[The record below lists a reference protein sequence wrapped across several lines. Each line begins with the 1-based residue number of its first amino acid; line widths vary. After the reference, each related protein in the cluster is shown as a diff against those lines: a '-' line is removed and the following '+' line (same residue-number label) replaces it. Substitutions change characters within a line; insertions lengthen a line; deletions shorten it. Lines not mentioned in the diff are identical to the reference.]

1 MNNCNY
7 INKLYNVF
15 ILVFF
20 LNKLYNVFRIFVYF
34 FKGGRIMKRTSDSQK
49 KAVQSYEENK
59 DVIRSILPK
68 GTKEKITS
76 YGYTYNA
83 FVNEAVALMLK
94 SLENSTETSEEQEII
109 SAEQVPETNVK
120 EEKMTIQQLQEI
132 LNEKSENN
140 RIMKEE
146 TARKKK
152 EKEEARKKA
161 EEEECKKYVKNIKKK
176 LYGEDV
182 LIDEEKESLRRET
195 IAKANFESEV

>member
-1 MNNCNY
+1 
-7 INKLYNVF
+7 
-15 ILVFF
+15 
-20 LNKLYNVFRIFVYF
+20 
-34 FKGGRIMKRTSDSQK
+34 MKRTSDSQK

-83 FVNEAVALMLK
+83 FVNEAVERMLK

-120 EEKMTIQQLQEI
+120 EEKMTIQQLQEM

-161 EEEECKKYVKNIKKK
+161 EEEEYKKYVKNIKKK
-176 LYGEDV
+176 IDGEDV
-182 LIDEEKESLRRET
+182 PIDEEKESLRRET

>member
-1 MNNCNY
+1 
-7 INKLYNVF
+7 
-15 ILVFF
+15 
-20 LNKLYNVFRIFVYF
+20 
-34 FKGGRIMKRTSDSQK
+34 MKRTSDSQK

-83 FVNEAVALMLK
+83 FVNEAVAMMLK
-94 SLENSTETSEEQEII
+94 SLENSTETSEEREII

>member
-1 MNNCNY
+1 M
-7 INKLYNVF
+7 
-15 ILVFF
+15 
-20 LNKLYNVFRIFVYF
+20 R
-34 FKGGRIMKRTSDSQK
+34 RTSDSQK

-83 FVNEAVALMLK
+83 FVNEAVARMLK
-94 SLENSTETSEEQEII
+94 SLENSTETPEKQEIVP
-109 SAEQVPETNVK
+109 AESVPETKVK
-120 EEKMTIQQLQEI
+120 EKKMTIQQLQEM

-161 EEEECKKYVKNIKKK
+161 EEEEYRKYVKNIKKK
-176 LYGEDV
+176 IDVEDV
-182 LIDEEKESLRRET
+182 PIDEEKESIRRAT
-195 IAKANFESEV
+195 IAKANFEGEV

>member
-1 MNNCNY
+1 M
-7 INKLYNVF
+7 
-15 ILVFF
+15 
-20 LNKLYNVFRIFVYF
+20 R
-34 FKGGRIMKRTSDSQK
+34 RTSDSQK

-83 FVNEAVALMLK
+83 FVNEAVARMLK
-94 SLENSTETSEEQEII
+94 SLENSTETPEKQEII
-109 SAEQVPETNVK
+109 SAEQVPETKVK
-120 EEKMTIQQLQEI
+120 ENKMTIQQLQEM
-132 LNEKSENN
+132 LDEKSENN

-161 EEEECKKYVKNIKKK
+161 DEEEYKKYVKNIKKK
-176 LYGEDV
+176 INGEEV
-182 LIDEEKESLRRET
+182 PIDEEKESFRRET
-195 IAKANFESEV
+195 IAKANFEGEV

>member
-1 MNNCNY
+1 
-7 INKLYNVF
+7 
-15 ILVFF
+15 
-20 LNKLYNVFRIFVYF
+20 
-34 FKGGRIMKRTSDSQK
+34 MKRTSDSQK

-83 FVNEAVALMLK
+83 FVNEAVAMMLK

>member
-1 MNNCNY
+1 MKKTLDSQIKAVRKY
-7 INKLYNVF
+7 EKERE
-15 ILVFF
+15 
-20 LNKLYNVFRIFVYF
+20 VFRIV
-34 FKGGRIMKRTSDSQK
+34 
-49 KAVQSYEENK
+49 
-59 DVIRSILPK
+59 LPK

-83 FVNEAVALMLK
+83 FVNEAVAMMLK

-120 EEKMTIQQLQEI
+120 EEKMTIQQLQEM

-140 RIMKEE
+140 RLMKEE
-146 TARKKK
+146 AARKKK

-161 EEEECKKYVKNIKKK
+161 EEEEYKKYVKNIKKK
-176 LYGEDV
+176 IDGEDV

>member
-1 MNNCNY
+1 
-7 INKLYNVF
+7 
-15 ILVFF
+15 
-20 LNKLYNVFRIFVYF
+20 
-34 FKGGRIMKRTSDSQK
+34 MKRTSDSQK

-83 FVNEAVALMLK
+83 FVNEAVARMLK
-94 SLENSTETSEEQEII
+94 SLENGSETPEKKEII
-109 SAEQVPETNVK
+109 SAESVPETNVK
-120 EEKMTIQQLQEI
+120 EKKITIQQLQEM

-152 EKEEARKKA
+152 EKEEASKKEEEEWYKKYVEKIRKKA
-161 EEEECKKYVKNIKKK
+161 N
-176 LYGEDV
+176 GEDV
-182 LIDEEKESLRRET
+182 PIDEEKESARRAT
-195 IAKANFESEV
+195 IAKANFEDDV

>member
-1 MNNCNY
+1 
-7 INKLYNVF
+7 
-15 ILVFF
+15 
-20 LNKLYNVFRIFVYF
+20 
-34 FKGGRIMKRTSDSQK
+34 MKRTSDSQK

-83 FVNEAVALMLK
+83 FVNEAVAMMLK

-182 LIDEEKESLRRET
+182 LTDEEKESLRRET

>member
-1 MNNCNY
+1 
-7 INKLYNVF
+7 
-15 ILVFF
+15 
-20 LNKLYNVFRIFVYF
+20 
-34 FKGGRIMKRTSDSQK
+34 MKRTSDSQK

-83 FVNEAVALMLK
+83 FVNEAVERMLK
-94 SLENSTETSEEQEII
+94 SLENSTETPEKKEII
-109 SAEQVPETNVK
+109 SAESVPETNVK
-120 EEKMTIQQLQEI
+120 EKKITIQQLQEM

-140 RIMKEE
+140 RLMKEE
-146 TARKKK
+146 AARKKK

-161 EEEECKKYVKNIKKK
+161 EEEEYKKYVKNIKKK
-176 LYGEDV
+176 IDGEDV
-182 LIDEEKESLRRET
+182 PIDEEKESLRRET

>member
-1 MNNCNY
+1 M
-7 INKLYNVF
+7 
-15 ILVFF
+15 
-20 LNKLYNVFRIFVYF
+20 R
-34 FKGGRIMKRTSDSQK
+34 RTSDSQK

-83 FVNEAVALMLK
+83 FVNEAVARMLK
-94 SLENSTETSEEQEII
+94 SLENSTETSEKQEII
-109 SAEQVPETNVK
+109 SAESVPETKVK
-120 EEKMTIQQLQEI
+120 EKKMTIQQLQEI
-132 LNEKSENN
+132 LDEKSENN

-161 EEEECKKYVKNIKKK
+161 EEEEYRKYVKNIKKK
-176 LYGEDV
+176 IDVEDV
-182 LIDEEKESLRRET
+182 PIDEEKESIRRAT
-195 IAKANFESEV
+195 IAKANFEGEV

>member
-1 MNNCNY
+1 MKKTLDSQIKAVRKY
-7 INKLYNVF
+7 EKERE
-15 ILVFF
+15 
-20 LNKLYNVFRIFVYF
+20 VFRIV
-34 FKGGRIMKRTSDSQK
+34 
-49 KAVQSYEENK
+49 
-59 DVIRSILPK
+59 LPK

-83 FVNEAVALMLK
+83 FVNEAVARMLK

-120 EEKMTIQQLQEI
+120 EEKMTIQQLQEM

-140 RIMKEE
+140 RLMKEE
-146 TARKKK
+146 AARKKK

-161 EEEECKKYVKNIKKK
+161 EEEEYKKYVKNIKKK
-176 LYGEDV
+176 IDGEDV